1 MKRKENEII
10 CNVVIMF
17 SYSNKVLNYNIK
29 TQFIE
34 KNKISL
40 NRLLGVI
47 SKKIELKNK
56 AISLYDNDLNS
67 FSYCGIYPKLLHR
80 EILFEIDQKVP
91 AIQIKLRSIISKNG
105 QLRSELLEEGDNEN
119 LDEKRSN
126 IFINEK
132 SKRAKERKI
141 GDIIKKVYMWRKLY
155 FGYVNESGQEIK
167 LSLEEAAEKIGI
179 SKKSL
184 DDYLIQL
191 RIGKMF
197 GFNFTE
203 HKNDK
208 VGILRAFVKKN
219 KPLVENKY
227 TTSGDL
233 FDPDNY

>member
-67 FSYCGIYPKLLHR
+67 FIYCGIYPKLLHR

-91 AIQIKLRSIISKNG
+91 AI
-105 QLRSELLEEGDNEN
+105 
-119 LDEKRSN
+119 
-126 IFINEK
+126 
-132 SKRAKERKI
+132 
-141 GDIIKKVYMWRKLY
+141 
-155 FGYVNESGQEIK
+155 
-167 LSLEEAAEKIGI
+167 
-179 SKKSL
+179 
-184 DDYLIQL
+184 
-191 RIGKMF
+191 
-197 GFNFTE
+197 
-203 HKNDK
+203 
-208 VGILRAFVKKN
+208 
-219 KPLVENKY
+219 
-227 TTSGDL
+227 
-233 FDPDNY
+233 